1 MSGFQR
7 STLYPPSVPRHAG
20 IDQSELDWRNE
31 IRDKTQKMICPPVV
45 PVPPLDTGM
54 AKFVAFWNLPAEQ
67 RESILAA
74 EAEHREQAERERLEA
89 ARQAE
94 LERLGV
100 ASALEGIEL
109 DEPMPQ
115 ELEGVALDPA
125 ALEPKK
131 PKKTRLGWAKG
142 LRP

>member
-7 STLYPPSVPRHAG
+7 STLYPPAVPRHAG

-31 IRDKTQKMICPPVV
+31 VRERTQRMINPPVV

-67 RESILAA
+67 RESILKA
-74 EAEHREQAERERLEA
+74 EQEYREQAEAERLEA

-94 LERLGV
+94 LERL
-100 ASALEGIEL
+100 AREGGEVL
-109 DEPMPQ
+109 P
-115 ELEGVALDPA
+115 
-125 ALEPKK
+125 
-131 PKKTRLGWAKG
+131 
-142 LRP
+142 